1 MSPRISTPKANLTVA
16 ALSILLV
23 ISLVAIAC
31 SSGSSPTEP
40 AASPVASSSS
50 AAAGSSDEGVGS
62 GGTTGVEINIEKST
76 NGEDADGKPGPT
88 IAVGDPVE
96 WLYEVTNT
104 GKITLRDIVVTDDPE
119 GDVTC
124 PKTKLE
130 PGESMKCRASGKA
143 IEGPYENVGS
153 VVSVTAEGD
162 EARDKDESHYTG
174 GAADKNSSIRIEKST
189 NGEDADGA
197 PGPEIEIGTIVEWT
211 YEVTNKGE
219 TTLEDLVVTDNQGV
233 DVFCALQTTTLLPG
247 QTLTCSASGEAVEGQ
262 YENVG
267 LVSATSP
274 SGETIRDK
282 DPSHYFGICVGLDCD
297 DEDSDSDSDSE
308 EDSDSDSGDDS
319 DSNDDSDSD
328 SGEDSDNDGDTD
340 SEEDS
345 D

>member
-1 MSPRISTPKANLTVA
+1 MTTRISTPKVNLTVA
-16 ALSILLV
+16 AMSIFLGAM
-23 ISLVAIAC
+23 LVAIAC

-40 AASPVASSSS
+40 SAASSTSSSS

-62 GGTTGVEINIEKST
+62 GGTTGADISIEKST

-104 GKITLRDIVVTDDPE
+104 GKITLHDIVVTDDLE
-119 GDVTC
+119 GDVKC

-130 PGESMKCRASGKA
+130 SGESMKCRATGKA

-153 VVSVTAEGD
+153 VVGVTAEGD

-211 YEVTNKGE
+211 YEVTNTGE

-233 DVFCALQTTTLLPG
+233 TVLCALQTTTLLPG

-274 SGETIRDK
+274 SSETIRDK
-282 DPSHYFGICVGLDCD
+282 DPSHYFGTCVGVDCD
-297 DEDSDSDSDSE
+297 DEDSDNDSE
-308 EDSDSDSGDDS
+308 VDSDSDSGDDS
-319 DSNDDSDSD
+319 DSD
-328 SGEDSDNDGDTD
+328 SGEDTDNDDDTD